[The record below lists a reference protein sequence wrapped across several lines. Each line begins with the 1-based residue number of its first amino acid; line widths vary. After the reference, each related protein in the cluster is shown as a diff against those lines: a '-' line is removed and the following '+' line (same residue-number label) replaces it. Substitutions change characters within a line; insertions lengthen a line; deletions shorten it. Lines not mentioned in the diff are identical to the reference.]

1 MTTFRTPRG
10 ENPPKDRARAKNLG
24 EKIPYFSVPPWER
37 RNAKK
42 PLFSTNFRPLLLEF
56 STKSVHFFAL
66 FLQFFSPSPRRENRK
81 VDQRALNA
89 KK

>member
-24 EKIPYFSVPPWER
+24 EKIPYFSVPPGGR

-42 PLFSTNFRPLLLEF
+42 PLFSTNFRPLFLEF
-56 STKSVHFFAL
+56 STKSGHFFL
-66 FLQFFSPSPRRENRK
+66 PPPGGMENPPERES
-81 VDQRALNA
+81 QRALNA